1 MKHSMY
7 CLGTDILDEGAARV
21 LENVQ
26 ARAGVRG
33 LTVAAKYHA
42 VRDIYPHNPRR
53 RVATLSPARYFRT
66 GAPDSG
72 GLRLGPQRDA
82 LEEACTEGA
91 RQAMQIS
98 AWVVMLHEDDLSGE
112 GLDWQ
117 VNCFGDQLLGNLCP
131 ASPKTKRDVLDL
143 VREISGY
150 PVDVLRAEALDYQV
164 LHHGHHHERV
174 LERYDALALWLLGV
188 CFCEYC
194 LEAAGAFGVDGAR
207 LGAQVREHLE
217 ASFEEERPERPLSL
231 DQVSE
236 VSDEFLSYLSFRQ
249 ATVAS
254 LVATAVEE
262 AGRRGTAVSFIDSSL
277 IASPDG
283 GALAVE
289 RGWQRG
295 VDSGL
300 IEQSGASLE
309 LPAYVGDP
317 GRLAAELAGYARTV
331 GTKGTRTIVRPG
343 PPDTE
348 RQEDLD
354 ERVRTIAALKCA
366 EVNFYCYGLYRLSTL
381 DRIRK
386 CLEVLRAESRGD
398 AP

>member
-1 MKHSMY
+1 MKHSVY

-21 LENVQ
+21 LENIQ
-26 ARAGVRG
+26 ARTGVRG

-53 RVATLSPARYFRT
+53 RVATVMPARYFRT
-66 GAPDSG
+66 ITPDSAVRP
-72 GLRLGPQRDA
+72 GLQRDA
-82 LEEACTEGA
+82 LEEACIEGA

-98 AWVVMLHEDDLSGE
+98 AWVVMLHEDDLSRE

-143 VREISGY
+143 VRDICAY

-174 LERYDALALWLLGV
+174 LERYEALALWLLGV
-188 CFCEYC
+188 CFCEHC
-194 LEAAGAFGVDGAR
+194 LEAAGAFGADGPR
-207 LGAQVREHLE
+207 LKAQVHEYLE

-231 DQVSE
+231 DEVLE
-236 VSDEFLSYLSFRQ
+236 VSDEFLAYLNFRQ

-254 LVATAVEE
+254 LVAIAVEE
-262 AGRRGTAVSFIDSSL
+262 AGRRGAAVSFIDSSL
-277 IASPDG
+277 IPSPDG
-283 GALAVE
+283 GELAVE

-317 GRLAAELAGYARTV
+317 VRLGEELAGYARTV
-331 GTKGTRTIVRPG
+331 AAKDIRTIVRPG
-343 PPDTE
+343 LPDTE

-354 ERVRTIAALKCA
+354 ERVRTIAAIACA

-386 CLEVLRAESRGD
+386 SLEVLGAASKGD

>member
-1 MKHSMY
+1 
-7 CLGTDILDEGAARV
+7 
-21 LENVQ
+21 
-26 ARAGVRG
+26 
-33 LTVAAKYHA
+33 
-42 VRDIYPHNPRR
+42 
-53 RVATLSPARYFRT
+53 
-66 GAPDSG
+66 
-72 GLRLGPQRDA
+72 
-82 LEEACTEGA
+82 
-91 RQAMQIS
+91 MQIS
-98 AWVVMLHEDDLSGE
+98 AWVVMLHEDHLSGE

-143 VREISGY
+143 VREICAY
-150 PVDVLRAEALDYQV
+150 PIDVFRAEALDYQV
-164 LHHGHHHERV
+164 LHHGHHHERI

-188 CFCEYC
+188 CFCEHC
-194 LEAAGAFGVDGAR
+194 LDAAGAFGVDGPRLKAR
-207 LGAQVREHLE
+207 VREHLE
-217 ASFEEERPERPLSL
+217 ASFGDASAERPLSL
-231 DQVSE
+231 DEVSE
-236 VSDEFLSYLSFRQ
+236 VSDEFLPYLKFRQ
-249 ATVAS
+249 ATVAA
-254 LVATAVEE
+254 LVAIAVEE
-262 AGRRGTAVSFIDSSL
+262 ARRRGTAVSFIDSSL
-277 IASPDG
+277 IPPPDG

-317 GRLAAELAGYARTV
+317 GRLAEELAGYGRSV
-331 GTKGTRTIVRPG
+331 GTKDIRTIVRPG

-354 ERVRTIAALKCA
+354 ERVQTIAALPCA

-386 CLEVLRAESRGD
+386 CLEVLGAASKGD